1 MYLRRLGK
9 EPNQCNT
16 TLKVYVMRKNYSKA
30 FKTLLL
36 SCVDNSGYSDVELKT
51 DKEKELF
58 LVETFKSEMQWKI
71 QQSGTFKGSYDW
83 LTGLASACT
92 VPFYND
98 EILDFMRGIDYNVVK
113 DEILIVDHYWD
124 RMANEVAKLYWKHI

>member
-1 MYLRRLGK
+1 
-9 EPNQCNT
+9 
-16 TLKVYVMRKNYSKA
+16 MRKNYSKA

-58 LVETFKSEMQWKI
+58 LIETFKSEMHWEIKHI
-71 QQSGTFKGSYDW
+71 SIFKAANHW
-83 LTGLASACT
+83 LTGLAGACT

-98 EILDFMRGIDYNVVK
+98 EILEFMKGIEYSVVK
-113 DEILIVDHYWD
+113 DESLIVDHYWH
-124 RMANEVAKLYWKHI
+124 RMANEVCKLYNRAERRQ

>member
-1 MYLRRLGK
+1 
-9 EPNQCNT
+9 
-16 TLKVYVMRKNYSKA
+16 MRKNYSKA

-36 SCVDNSGYSDVELKT
+36 SCVDNSNYSDVELKT

-71 QQSGTFKGSYDW
+71 EQSGTFKAAYDW

-98 EILDFMRGIDYNVVK
+98 EILDFMKSIDYTMVK
-113 DEILIVDHYWD
+113 DESLLVDHYYWQ
-124 RMANEVAKLYWKHI
+124 RMANEVVKLYWKYN